1 MKNNNKLFTYL
12 IACRPNHWTK
22 NLIVF
27 AAPLFSFQFSDFQI
41 WISSAWAFLSFCFI
55 SSAVYLL
62 NDIIDIKADQSHPV
76 KKFRPIASG
85 LLSKK
90 IAYLISFL
98 LTILSFS
105 LAKYVDVFLALLVAI
120 YLFVQIL
127 YCLKLKNEPLLDLQC
142 ISSGFLIR
150 AIAGGLASGLYL
162 SPWFLLTIWLISL
175 FLAVEKRKA
184 ELKNLKNNNFN
195 SRKVLKRY
203 SLPLLLRI
211 ESLVSTGA
219 FMSYSLWSAGPLLN
233 GASTSLMLLTLPL
246 VLTGIFRYQLLSDES
261 YLRDNILPY
270 KNRLTEKP
278 EKIIFQ
284 DKGIKY
290 IIISWFIVVLII
302 SLFAT

>member
-1 MKNNNKLFTYL
+1 MASDLDLPALLTED
-12 IACRPNHWTK
+12 
-22 NLIVF
+22 LIV
-27 AAPLFSFQFSDFQI
+27 PIKVDV
-41 WISSAWAFLSFCFI
+41 
-55 SSAVYLL
+55 AVKGARYV
-62 NDIIDIKADQSHPV
+62 D
-76 KKFRPIASG
+76 
-85 LLSKK
+85 
-90 IAYLISFL
+90 SFL
-98 LTILSFS
+98 L
-105 LAKYVDVFLALLVAI
+105 LLVAI

-150 AIAGGLASGLYL
+150 ASAGGVASGLYI
-162 SPWFLLTIWLISL
+162 SPWFLLTIWLVSL

-184 ELKNLKNNNFN
+184 ELKNLKSDNFN

-233 GASTSLMLLTLPL
+233 GASTSLMLLTLPF
-246 VLTGIFRYQLLSDES
+246 VLTGIFRYQLLSDEV
-261 YLRDNILPY
+261 YLRETSLPN

-278 EKIIFQ
+278 EKIIVQ

-290 IIISWFIVVLII
+290 TIFSWFIVVLII
-302 SLFAT
+302 GLYSR